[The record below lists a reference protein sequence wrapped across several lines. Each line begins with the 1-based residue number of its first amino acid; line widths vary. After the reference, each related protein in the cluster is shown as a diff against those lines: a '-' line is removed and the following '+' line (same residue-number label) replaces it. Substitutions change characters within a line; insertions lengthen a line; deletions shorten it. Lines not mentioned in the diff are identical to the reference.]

1 MNERRNRRLSGVL
14 GVFLLIVAGGALAL
28 AGPAVLASPAL
39 LAQVTFLSAAG
50 VADVVAATDG
60 RLTARWAWYRW
71 RGLGNVLLGLSLP
84 LGFLGDGAGWLLVV
98 TGVGGLSLA
107 AIGADLLVFA
117 GRYTR
122 GERLDRADE

>member
-1 MNERRNRRLSGVL
+1 MNGRRNRRLGGAL
-14 GVFLLIVAGGALAL
+14 GVFLLVVAGGALAL
-28 AGPAVLASPAL
+28 AGRDVLARPAL
-39 LAQVTFLSAAG
+39 LAQVTCLGAAG

-60 RLTARWAWYRW
+60 RLTDRWAWYRW

>member
-1 MNERRNRRLSGVL
+1 MNERRNRRLGGAL
-14 GVFLLIVAGGALAL
+14 GVFLLVVAGGALAL
-28 AGPAVLASPAL
+28 AGRDVPARPAL
-39 LAQVTFLSAAG
+39 LAQVTCLGAAG

-60 RLTARWAWYRW
+60 RLTDRWAWYRW

-84 LGFLGDGAGWLLVV
+84 LGFLGDGGGWLLVV

-107 AIGADLLVFA
+107 AMGVDLLVFA

-122 GERLDRADE
+122 GGRLDRADG

>member
-60 RLTARWAWYRW
+60 KLTARWAWYRW

-84 LGFLGDGAGWLLVV
+84 LGFFDGGGTWLFIL
-98 TGVGGLSLA
+98 TGIGGLSLA
-107 AIGADLLVFA
+107 AIGLDLLAFA

-122 GERLDRADE
+122 GERLDRDGQ

>member
-1 MNERRNRRLSGVL
+1 MNGQRNRRLSGVL
-14 GVFLLIVAGGALAL
+14 GAFLLIVAGGALAL
-28 AGPAVLASPAL
+28 GWPDILASPAL

-60 RLTARWAWYRW
+60 ELTARWAWYRW

-84 LGFLGDGAGWLLVV
+84 LGFFDDGGTWFFVV
-98 TGVGGLSLA
+98 TGIGGLSLA
-107 AIGADLLVFA
+107 AIGLDLLVFA

-122 GERLDRADE
+122 GERLDRDGQ